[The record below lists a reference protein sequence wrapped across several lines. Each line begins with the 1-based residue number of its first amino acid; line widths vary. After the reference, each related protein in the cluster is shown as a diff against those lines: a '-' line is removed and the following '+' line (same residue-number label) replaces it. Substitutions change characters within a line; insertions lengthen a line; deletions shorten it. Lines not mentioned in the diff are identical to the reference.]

1 MVTYGEYLK
10 NILSQTMESYQNLKN
25 LQDKPGDLDLIK
37 KELLKINGFLRVITN
52 KIEDQKIPRSEFPS
66 LKTKFKYFLDT
77 YYFEQEIDTM
87 SPLYHSDTFRV
98 KNIRLKILESLE
110 DKNMMDDVKDLIE
123 KL

>member
-10 NILSQTMESYQNLKN
+10 NILSQTMDSYQILKN
-25 LQDKPGDLDLIK
+25 LQDKPGELDLIK

-52 KIEDQKIPRSEFPS
+52 KIEDQKIPRSEFPT
-66 LKTKFKYFLDT
+66 LKSKFKHFLET
-77 YYFEQEIDTM
+77 YYFEQEIETM

-98 KNIRLKILESLE
+98 KNMRLKILESLE
-110 DKNMMDDVKDLIE
+110 DKNMMDDVKDLID

>member
-1 MVTYGEYLK
+1 MATYVEYLK
-10 NILSQTMESYQNLKN
+10 NIFSQIIDSYQILKN

>member
-25 LQDKPGDLDLIK
+25 LQDKAGDLDLIK

>member
-66 LKTKFKYFLDT
+66 LKTKLKYFLDT
-77 YYFEQEIDTM
+77 YSFEQEIDTM

>member
-66 LKTKFKYFLDT
+66 LKTKLKYFLDT

-87 SPLYHSDTFRV
+87 SPLYDSDTFRV